1 MTLNFEEIELGY
13 KSLAEFY
20 LTLSYHTDDLP
31 VDQLLNLPALSE
43 IPKLPK
49 VNCHLKTRVRFEL
62 SILNR
67 WTVIGYF
74 TTFDEWYWF
83 SWIFPTVFTSKYVSN
98 WMRSNPILTFKLS
111 ENYVV
116 KLSNFQILNCIIGCQ
131 LEIAYSNINRFM
143 LRASAENERTMS
155 GLHSLVLEKLA

>member
-1 MTLNFEEIELGY
+1 MRSVTQHDGFEICSLEEEISVIGTDVVSMFPKMGHKETGERCKKMVEESDLNFEEIELGY

-67 WTVIGYF
+67 
-74 TTFDEWYWF
+74 
-83 SWIFPTVFTSKYVSN
+83 
-98 WMRSNPILTFKLS
+98 
-111 ENYVV
+111 
-116 KLSNFQILNCIIGCQ
+116 
-131 LEIAYSNINRFM
+131 
-143 LRASAENERTMS
+143 
-155 GLHSLVLEKLA
+155 